1 MPVVNKSF
9 AVKTSGHCDCHDIT
23 DKVHEAVVESGVEN
37 GIATVF
43 ICGSTASVTTLEF
56 EQGAIADLK
65 RAIEQLAPEDDDYQH
80 NLKWHDG
87 NGFSHVRASLL
98 KASLTVPFSQSK
110 LLLGSWQQIVLI
122 DFDNRSRNR
131 KVIVQV
137 MGE

>member
-1 MPVVNKSF
+1 MAVESKSF
-9 AVKTSGHCDCHDIT
+9 QVKTAGYCDCIDIT
-23 DKVHEAVVESGVEN
+23 DKVHEAIVESGIES

-43 ICGSTASVTTLEF
+43 ICGSTAGVTTMEY

-65 RAIEQLAPEDDDYQH
+65 RAIEQLVPESDDYQH

-87 NGFSHVRASLL
+87 NGFSHIRSALL
-98 KASLTVPFSQSK
+98 KTSLTIPFSQSK
-110 LLLGSWQQIVLI
+110 MLLGSWQQIVLL

-137 MGE
+137 LGE